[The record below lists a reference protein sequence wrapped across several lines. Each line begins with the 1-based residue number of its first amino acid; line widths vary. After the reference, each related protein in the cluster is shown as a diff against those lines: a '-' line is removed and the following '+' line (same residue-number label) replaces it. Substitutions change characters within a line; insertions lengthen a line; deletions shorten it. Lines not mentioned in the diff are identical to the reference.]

1 MSLLREAGQKE
12 LDKFVEINLNRTHQ
26 VIVEQNNYGHTENFL
41 KFQFDQNLKPGSL
54 VTAKITGYND
64 NILTATIVG

>member
-1 MSLLREAGQKE
+1 M
-12 LDKFVEINLNRTHQ
+12 
-26 VIVEQNNYGHTENFL
+26 IVEQNNYGHTENFL